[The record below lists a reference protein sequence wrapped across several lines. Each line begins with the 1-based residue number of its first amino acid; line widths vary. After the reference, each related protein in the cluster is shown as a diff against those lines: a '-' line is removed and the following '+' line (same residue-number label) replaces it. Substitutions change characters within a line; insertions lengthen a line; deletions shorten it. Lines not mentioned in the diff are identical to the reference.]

1 MTNFNTIIDDIFP
14 LTDKTEYINALAS
27 YQLLIIDDLGVERNS
42 EYALGII
49 FSVIDRR
56 IRPGRPLIIMTN
68 LPLKEIKNETML
80 DKRRIYDR
88 VYAYVC
94 WRHKQTRSD
103 CKYENGESEN
113 AVEYKQRE
121 GGMRMNHT
129 EKTIPVWEKYS
140 LNVSEAAEY
149 YGIGEKRLRQI
160 AGENAGADFI
170 LEVGSHIRFKRK
182 LFEDYLDTASTV

>member
-1 MTNFNTIIDDIFP
+1 
-14 LTDKTEYINALAS
+14 
-27 YQLLIIDDLGVERNS
+27 
-42 EYALGII
+42 
-49 FSVIDRR
+49 
-56 IRPGRPLIIMTN
+56 
-68 LPLKEIKNETML
+68 ML

-88 VYAYVC
+88 ILEMCTPMYVGGTS
-94 WRHKQTRSD
+94 KTRSD

-113 AVEYKQRE
+113 AVEHKQR
-121 GGMRMNHT
+121 GGGLRMNHT

-160 AGENAGADFI
+160 AGENEGADFI